1 MKNFPSKITTI
12 HNSII
17 WTMMVLLKNI
27 PHGGISINNLK
38 QKSKFELDD
47 FLQALTYLYA
57 LNYIEY
63 TENFKRITRC

>member
-12 HNSII
+12 HNSIV

-63 TENFKRITRC
+63 TEDFNRITRC

>member
-1 MKNFPSKITTI
+1 MKNFPSKVTTV

-17 WTMMVLLKNI
+17 WTMLVLLKNI
-27 PHGGISINNLK
+27 PNSGISIINLK

-63 TENFKRITRC
+63 TEDFNRIKRC

>member
-63 TENFKRITRC
+63 TEDFNRITRF

>member
-63 TENFKRITRC
+63 TEDFNCITRC

>member
-63 TENFKRITRC
+63 TEDFNRITRC

>member
-1 MKNFPSKITTI
+1 
-12 HNSII
+12 
-17 WTMMVLLKNI
+17 MMVLLKNI

-63 TENFKRITRC
+63 TEDFNCITRC

>member
-1 MKNFPSKITTI
+1 MKNFPSKVTSI

-17 WTMMVLLKNI
+17 WTMMILLKNI
-27 PHGGISINNLK
+27 PYNGISINNLK

-47 FLQALTYLYA
+47 FLQTLTYLYA

-63 TENFKRITRC
+63 TEDFNHIKRC

>member
-1 MKNFPSKITTI
+1 MKNFPSKVTTV

-17 WTMMVLLKNI
+17 WTMLVLLKNI
-27 PHGGISINNLK
+27 PHSGISIINLK

-63 TENFKRITRC
+63 TEDFNRIKRC